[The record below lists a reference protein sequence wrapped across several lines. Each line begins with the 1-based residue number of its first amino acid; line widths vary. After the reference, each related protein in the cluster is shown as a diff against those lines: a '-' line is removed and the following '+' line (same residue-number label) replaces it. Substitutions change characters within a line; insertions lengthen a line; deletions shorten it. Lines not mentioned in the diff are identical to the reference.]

1 MREYGSIAL
10 VEGTS
15 STILEFMSGG
25 GEIVASYYLWRAAKF
40 PERSLQAF
48 LPAIPE
54 SHPWPGPQSATP
66 KNSSPIQRRDDG
78 MGYR

>member
-40 PERSLQAF
+40 PERSLQA
-48 LPAIPE
+48 LPAIQSLTHGQVP
-54 SHPWPGPQSATP
+54 SATR
-66 KNSSPIQRRDDG
+66 KLITNSKKR
-78 MGYR
+78 